1 MKTWLRHQRDA
12 IARAV
17 TRLAQAPLA
26 SLVSVLV
33 IGVTL
38 ALPVGLY
45 ILLSGLKGVASRIN
59 AEPQISVYLVIDASL
74 ADVQAMD
81 SKLKANPAIAQYKFI
96 SKDDAL
102 AEMRTLT
109 GLGEVVDGLDRN
121 PLPHAFVIR
130 AKSNDPA
137 ALERLRAELAT
148 LPRAEHVQLD
158 SAWARRLASFNAAGE
173 KIVLMLTVALGIAL
187 LAVTGNTI
195 RLQILTQRDEIEVGR
210 LIGATDGYVRRPY
223 LYFGALQGLAGG
235 VLALALAVGGLVW
248 LSAGV
253 GELIRLYAPDFR
265 ADAIRWQLAA
275 SVVGLAVSL
284 GWLGSYVSV
293 ALYLRQIKPR

>member
-45 ILLSGLKGVASRIN
+45 ILLSGLKGVAGRIN
-59 AEPQISVYLVIDASL
+59 AEPQISVYLAIDASL
-74 ADVQAMD
+74 AEVQAMD
-81 SKLKANPAIAQYKFI
+81 AKLKANPAIAHYKFI

-109 GLGEVVDGLDRN
+109 GLGEVVEGLDRN
-121 PLPHAFVIR
+121 PLPHAFVVR
-130 AKSNDPA
+130 AKANDPA
-137 ALERLRAELAT
+137 TLDHLRGELAL
-148 LPRAEHVQLD
+148 LPRVEHVQLD
-158 SAWARRLASFNAAGE
+158 SEWARRLASFNAAGE
-173 KIVLMLTVALGIAL
+173 KIVLMLTVVLGIAL

-210 LIGATDGYVRRPY
+210 LIGATDSYVRRPY

-235 VLALALAVGGLVW
+235 VLALGLAVGGLVW
-248 LSAGV
+248 LSAGM
-253 GELIRLYAPDFR
+253 GELIRLYAPEIG
-265 ADAIRWQLAA
+265 ADAIRWQFAGL
-275 SVVGLAVSL
+275 VVGLAVLL
-284 GWLGSYVSV
+284 GWLGAYVSV